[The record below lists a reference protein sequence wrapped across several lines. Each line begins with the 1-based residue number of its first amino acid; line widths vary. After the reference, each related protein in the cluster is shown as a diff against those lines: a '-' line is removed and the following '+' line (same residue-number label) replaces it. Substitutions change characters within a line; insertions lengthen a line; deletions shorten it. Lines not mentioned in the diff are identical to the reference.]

1 MAAEPV
7 ISPVPICEVCWMD
20 NHAKW
25 EPESMDTTGRIIMR
39 LKGVD
44 VPNKVNSGSVEVC
57 AMCGAITIA
66 GIFEMKLTSEV
77 YFLDQKSPDFEL
89 NINPEDDQI

>member
-7 ISPVPICEVCWMD
+7 ISPVPICEACWME
-20 NHAKW
+20 NNARW

-44 VPNKVNSGSVEVC
+44 VPNKVNNGSVEVC
-57 AMCGAITIA
+57 AMCGAVTIA
-66 GIFEMKLTSEV
+66 GIFEMKLTSEM
-77 YFLDQKSPDFEL
+77 YFLDQQSPDFEL

>member
-1 MAAEPV
+1 
-7 ISPVPICEVCWMD
+7 
-20 NHAKW
+20 
-25 EPESMDTTGRIIMR
+25 MDTTGRIIMR

-57 AMCGAITIA
+57 AMCGAVTIA
-66 GIFEMKLTSEV
+66 GIFEMKLTSEM
-77 YFLDQKSPDFEL
+77 YFLDQQSPDFEL

>member
-1 MAAEPV
+1 
-7 ISPVPICEVCWMD
+7 MD

-44 VPNKVNSGSVEVC
+44 VPNKVNNGSVEVC
-57 AMCGAITIA
+57 AMCGAVTIA
-66 GIFEMKLTSEV
+66 GIFEMKLTSEM
-77 YFLDQKSPDFEL
+77 YFLDQQSPDFEL

>member
-7 ISPVPICEVCWMD
+7 ISPVPICESCWME
-20 NHAKW
+20 NHARW
-25 EPESMDTTGRIIMR
+25 EPESMDKTGRILMR

-57 AMCGAITIA
+57 AMCGSVTIA
-66 GIFEMKLTSEV
+66 GIFEMKLTSEM
-77 YFLDQKSPDFEL
+77 YFLDQQSPDFEL

>member
-25 EPESMDTTGRIIMR
+25 EPESMHTTGRIIMR

-57 AMCGAITIA
+57 AMCGAVTIA
-66 GIFEMKLTSEV
+66 GIFEMKLTSEM
-77 YFLDQKSPDFEL
+77 YFLDQQSPDFEL

>member
-1 MAAEPV
+1 
-7 ISPVPICEVCWMD
+7 MD
-20 NHAKW
+20 K
-25 EPESMDTTGRIIMR
+25 TGRIIMR

-44 VPNKVNSGSVEVC
+44 VPNKINNGSVEVC
-57 AMCGAITIA
+57 AMCGAVTIA

-77 YFLDQKSPDFEL
+77 YFLNQQSPDFEL

>member
-7 ISPVPICEVCWMD
+7 ISPVPICESCWME
-20 NHAKW
+20 NHARW
-25 EPESMDTTGRIIMR
+25 EPESMDKTGRILMR

-57 AMCGAITIA
+57 AMCGSVTIA
-66 GIFEMKLTSEV
+66 GIFEMKLTSEM
-77 YFLDQKSPDFEL
+77 YFLEQQSPDFEL

>member
-7 ISPVPICEVCWMD
+7 ISPVPICEACWMES
-20 NHAKW
+20 HARW
-25 EPESMDTTGRIIMR
+25 EPESMDKTGRIIMR

-44 VPNKVNSGSVEVC
+44 VPNKVNNGSVEVC
-57 AMCGAITIA
+57 AMCGAVTIA

-77 YFLDQKSPDFEL
+77 YFLDQQSPDFEL
-89 NINPEDDQI
+89 NINPEDD

>member
-7 ISPVPICEVCWMD
+7 ISPVPICEACWME
-20 NHAKW
+20 NHARW
-25 EPESMDTTGRIIMR
+25 EPESMDKTGRIIMR

-44 VPNKVNSGSVEVC
+44 VPNKVNSGAVEVC
-57 AMCGAITIA
+57 AMCGAVTIA

-77 YFLDQKSPDFEL
+77 YFLDQQSPDFEL

>member
-1 MAAEPV
+1 
-7 ISPVPICEVCWMD
+7 
-20 NHAKW
+20 
-25 EPESMDTTGRIIMR
+25 MDTTGRILMR

-44 VPNKVNSGSVEVC
+44 VPNKVNNGSVEVC
-57 AMCGAITIA
+57 SMCGAVTIA

-77 YFLDQKSPDFEL
+77 YFLDQQSPDFEL